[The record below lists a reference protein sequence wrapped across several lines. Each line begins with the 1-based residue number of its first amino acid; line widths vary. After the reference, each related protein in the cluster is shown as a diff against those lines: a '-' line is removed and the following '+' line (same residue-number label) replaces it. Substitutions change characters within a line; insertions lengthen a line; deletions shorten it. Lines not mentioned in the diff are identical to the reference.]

1 MKTSTP
7 AIDLRSS
14 AALAVPGFFIHSRP
28 GRSLAGALDLISCR
42 GALRA
47 RPTENR

>member
-1 MKTSTP
+1 MKTRTP

-14 AALAVPGFFIHSRP
+14 AASALPGFFIHSRP

-42 GALRA
+42 GTLRA